1 MTQQYRP
8 KRQGKLKVIILARDL
23 TLRTL
28 QMVGNEKYFKKH
40 RRWVMAQPIAEHM
53 KMFCI
58 CTMDANNINAKTK
71 QEAEERHKLQTI
83 AIAKLRTC
91 SQLMDLAIDVE
102 GLNED
107 KIANWTALVNEE
119 LRLLSAWQKS
129 DEKRNEKLGW

>member
-1 MTQQYRP
+1 
-8 KRQGKLKVIILARDL
+8 
-23 TLRTL
+23 
-28 QMVGNEKYFKKH
+28 
-40 RRWVMAQPIAEHM
+40 
-53 KMFCI
+53 
-58 CTMDANNINAKTK
+58 MDANNINAKTK

>member
-1 MTQQYRP
+1 MAFPETGTQ
-8 KRQGKLKVIILARDL
+8 V
-23 TLRTL
+23 
-28 QMVGNEKYFKKH
+28 
-40 RRWVMAQPIAEHM
+40 
-53 KMFCI
+53 
-58 CTMDANNINAKTK
+58 NINAKTK